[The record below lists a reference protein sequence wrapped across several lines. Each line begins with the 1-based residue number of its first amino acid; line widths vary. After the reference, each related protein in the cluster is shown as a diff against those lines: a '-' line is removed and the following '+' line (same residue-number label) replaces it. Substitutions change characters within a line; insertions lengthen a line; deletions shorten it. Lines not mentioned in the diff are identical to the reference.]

1 MTPPVYN
8 DANFRAQF
16 PAFANETTYP
26 QATLQFAW
34 TMGSNWIDGQ
44 NSACWGLGYNMTKWQ
59 QATDLMAAVICRQLF
74 GPTING
80 TQSSPGTP
88 SVIGSITPG
97 PIESASNVD
106 TSATIKLPEFGSSAF
121 SAMLLA
127 SPPYGT
133 LLLSLL
139 QVSAS
144 VGPYIRSGRPA
155 WIPP

>member
-16 PAFANETTYP
+16 PAFASTTVYP
-26 QATLQFAW
+26 EAVLAFAW
-34 TMGSNWIDGQ
+34 SMGGGWVNQLSQ
-44 NSACWGLGYNMTKWQ
+44 ARWGLGTKLQ
-59 QATDLMAAVICRQLF
+59 QAADLMGAVIARQLY
-74 GPTING
+74 GPTKNG
-80 TQSSPGTP
+80 TQTSAGTP
-88 SVIGSITPG
+88 SPAADVTAG
-97 PIESASNVD
+97 PIVSASNVD

-121 SAMLLA
+121 SALLLA

-139 QVSAS
+139 QISAS
-144 VGPYIRSGRPA
+144 VGPYIPSGRPA